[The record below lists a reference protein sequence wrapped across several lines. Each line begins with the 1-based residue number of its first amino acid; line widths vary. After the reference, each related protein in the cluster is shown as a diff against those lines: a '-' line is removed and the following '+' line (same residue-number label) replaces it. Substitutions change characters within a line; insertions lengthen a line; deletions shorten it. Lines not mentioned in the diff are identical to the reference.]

1 MGSVRGVARFGAVL
15 ADGSTSLSRPVS
27 YQQQSTIPSPRGT
40 SPLRVLAGLA
50 CVAVI
55 VASVAVTILV
65 VKVLSTADDVNRA
78 VDDASRSARR
88 LDTRS
93 RDLQPTIREL
103 RDAARS
109 LQSLNPGAGP

>member
-1 MGSVRGVARFGAVL
+1 MRCGRGRSVA
-15 ADGSTSLSRPVS
+15 SLSRPVS
-27 YQQQSTIPSPRGT
+27 YHHQSTIPAPRTT

-55 VASVAVTILV
+55 VASVAVTILA
-65 VKVLSTADDVNRA
+65 VKLLSMTNDVNRA

-93 RDLQPTIREL
+93 RDLQPTIHEL
-103 RDAARS
+103 RDAAQS

>member
-1 MGSVRGVARFGAVL
+1 M
-15 ADGSTSLSRPVS
+15 S
-27 YQQQSTIPSPRGT
+27 YQQQSTIPAPRGT

-93 RDLQPTIREL
+93 RDLQPDDPRV
-103 RDAARS
+103 ARRRALAS
-109 LQSLNPGAGP
+109 GPQSGRRSVARTLGTLFASQGD